1 MGYVVL
7 YLKYSFIWKFGIMTN
22 IDFSKLTSQY
32 AINYDELSFDTI
44 MNLYV
49 YHPWDGGKNPNI
61 DKITNTL
68 LNLKSDKD
76 PAVNFFSKVA
86 KTQLLDLV
94 KTQKN
99 KSYCIV
105 PSHSKG
111 DISNGLSRVIANI
124 KNDFGFSNSTNPL
137 KRIRTVAKSSTGG
150 DRSVQ
155 HHLDSIEV
163 VDESV
168 VKDKV
173 VFLFDDIS
181 STGNSMEACKK
192 LLLEK
197 GATKVVMISFG
208 QTASNS

>member
-1 MGYVVL
+1 
-7 YLKYSFIWKFGIMTN
+7 MTN
-22 IDFSKLTSQY
+22 IDFSKLKSQY
-32 AINYDELSFDTI
+32 AINYKELSFDTI

-61 DKITNTL
+61 DNITNTL

-76 PAVNFFSKVA
+76 SAVNYFSKVV
-86 KTQLLDLV
+86 KTQLANLS
-94 KTQKN
+94 KGQEN

-105 PSHSKG
+105 PSHTKG
-111 DISNGLSRVIANI
+111 DISNGLSRVIENI
-124 KNDFGFSNSTNPL
+124 KIDFGFSNNANLL
-137 KRIRTVAKSSTGG
+137 KRSKTVAKSSTGG

-155 HHLDSIEV
+155 HHLDSIAV
-163 VDESV
+163 VDDSS